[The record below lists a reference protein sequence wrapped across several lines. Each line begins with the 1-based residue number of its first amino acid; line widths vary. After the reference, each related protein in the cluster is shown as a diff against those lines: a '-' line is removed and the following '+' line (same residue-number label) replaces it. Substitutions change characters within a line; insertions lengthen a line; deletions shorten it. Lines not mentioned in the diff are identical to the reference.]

1 MWVFVGHEEQLIP
14 FSLVQM
20 VGVFNKRPVV
30 FSPSILSRGII
41 ERLLQPAES
50 GLDFNT
56 CHPGTAADPNDN
68 HKHAAC
74 YLK

>member
-1 MWVFVGHEEQLIP
+1 MCVFVGHEEQLIP

-20 VGVFNKRPVV
+20 VGVFSKRPVV

-41 ERLLQPAES
+41 ERLLQPAQS

-56 CHPGTAADPNDN
+56 CHPGTAADFHYSYN
-68 HKHAAC
+68 HAAY

>member
-1 MWVFVGHEEQLIP
+1 MGVLVGHEEQLIP

-20 VGVFNKRPVV
+20 VGVFSKRPVV
-30 FSPSILSRGII
+30 FSPSLLSRGII

-56 CHPGTAADPNDN
+56 CHPGTAADLNYN
-68 HKHAAC
+68 HNLAAC
-74 YLK
+74 YVK